1 LEVLASNVDRML
13 QEAVRTLAAK
23 LKELG
28 GSQGDNLL
36 EARSQIC
43 LREQI
48 ELLEQ
53 FQTELGDGKVVA
65 HWLNR
70 QRSQH
75 LAQSIGQYALNAHPQ
90 ILETASSRSLEAF
103 YFSIEQFLEQLSHCL
118 TWGRTNSIDNSTT
131 PIVLADEIYVA
142 TFGHLRN
149 IIPTHLPDS
158 GIKQLEEFIDYLVQS
173 LPNHRHLSID

>member
-1 LEVLASNVDRML
+1 ML

-23 LKELG
+23 LKELD
-28 GSQGDNLL
+28 SFQGENLL

-48 ELLEQ
+48 ELLEK
-53 FQTELGDGKVVA
+53 FQTDLGDGKVVA

-70 QRSQH
+70 QRSQYF
-75 LAQSIGQYALNAHPQ
+75 AQNIGQHALNLHPQ
-90 ILETASSRSLEAF
+90 IRETASPRSLEAF

-142 TFGHLRN
+142 AFEHLKN
-149 IIPTHLPDS
+149 MIPAHLPDS
-158 GIKQLEEFIDYLVQS
+158 GIKQLEEFVDYLVQS
-173 LPNHRHLSID
+173 LPKHRHLSID